1 MPFSLDRRYYS
12 FMPSLHSILCI
23 FLAIFILSAF
33 TFAQSTHTTSKTVS
47 VTKSAHSS
55 AAASGKS
62 TTASKSSPP
71 RKKSSKSKISSKSSR
86 KNARKP
92 RGQKE
97 IESSRVIEIQ
107 TALAGAGVF
116 RGEPTGFWDLAT
128 SEAMKTFQQSNGFK
142 ITGKPDALS
151 LKKLGL

>member
-1 MPFSLDRRYYS
+1 
-12 FMPSLHSILCI
+12 MPSLHSILCI
-23 FLAIFILSAF
+23 LPAIFILSAF
-33 TFAQSTHTTSKTVS
+33 TFAQSIPTTSKTVS
-47 VTKSAHSS
+47 VTKSVHSS
-55 AAASGKS
+55 AAASTKS
-62 TTASKSSPP
+62 LTASKSSPPP

-86 KNARKP
+86 KYARKP

-128 SEAMKTFQQSNGFK
+128 IEAMKAFQQSNGFK